1 MTLGD
6 LVPWGRRDRSLA
18 AQDREPAWSGSSE
31 LSPFVRLHHEMNR
44 LFDDVFRGF
53 DAPAAWN
60 RQWPSLEVQETDGG
74 YRVTAEL
81 PGMDEKDVEVRFED
95 GVLIISGEKRTE
107 TENRDR
113 TVSERFYGRFERRLP
128 VGDVDD
134 AQAKARFD
142 KGVLTIDLPKSTRAQ
157 DRVKRI
163 PINDDS
169 TRH

>member
-6 LVPWGRRDRSLA
+6 LVPWGRRDRNLA
-18 AQDREPAWSGSSE
+18 VQDREPSWSGSNE

-53 DAPAAWN
+53 DTPMAWN
-60 RQWPSLEVQETDGG
+60 RQWPSLEVQETESG

-81 PGMDEKDVEVRFED
+81 PGMEEKDVEVAFDD
-95 GVLIISGEKRTE
+95 GVLIIRGEKRTE

-113 TVSERFYGRFERRLP
+113 TVSERYYGRFERRLP

-134 AQAKARFD
+134 TQAKARFD
-142 KGVLTIDLPKSTRAQ
+142 KGVLTIDLPRSTPAQ

-163 PINDDS
+163 PINNDS